1 MKAEL
6 PSSQNMAKK
15 LIMDVTKLVV
25 ECSNVCVRVIVVEH
39 NDVRMW
45 LKVITIAELTDTDG
59 ACTSPEK
66 LDRRWRNDSTHLWS
80 NIPKP
85 SKKMFEIFRLYVP
98 LQFKTP
104 KKRPFGDPRH
114 GFQK

>member
-1 MKAEL
+1 M
-6 PSSQNMAKK
+6 
-15 LIMDVTKLVV
+15 
-25 ECSNVCVRVIVVEH
+25 CVCVIVVEH

-104 KKRPFGDPRH
+104 KKWPFGDPRH